1 MDKPGISKLIQVQL
15 CLLII
20 QNNRGTLT
28 KNIPSASASHW
39 LFDFR
44 INDSSLLDPTF
55 GFPIRG
61 VVDCNF
67 GKVPKL
73 MQTARRLFSQIN
85 VDLVRVVG
93 FQQQCVDV
101 RFGIT
106 LLEFQWNLWSSV

>member
-1 MDKPGISKLIQVQL
+1 
-15 CLLII
+15 
-20 QNNRGTLT
+20 
-28 KNIPSASASHW
+28 
-39 LFDFR
+39 
-44 INDSSLLDPTF
+44 
-55 GFPIRG
+55 
-61 VVDCNF
+61 
-67 GKVPKL
+67 